1 MKYKKII
8 LFFSLLIITSRA
20 WSTDLS
26 LNDYLKDVSEQNLVL
41 KSQKAS
47 LDASQARAIGVHIPP
62 PMVAV
67 TQMRD
72 QSGTANNFEVSQTI
86 PFPTKLSNDHS
97 AREFEAKAENASFS
111 VMKNETLAKAR
122 LIYITT
128 WLTQEKIK
136 FLNEQKDIIQQHIK
150 LVTASARSDSSLRIH
165 LLKAESDS
173 DLLDNEILETEQTVR
188 EKQIQLAEFAGK
200 NPMTYQPSLLE
211 PPLSKIPTASE
222 MSQPMQLE
230 VKRFNFEKLKARESE
245 ASSLWLPDISL
256 RYREMGGGTTMMSK
270 FNEVMVGVSLPFIF
284 FWEPHAATQSAAAE
298 RYQGEVEL
306 SQAQLKIDSRKASL
320 LAKAESLKKE
330 LAQIKEKLLPRA
342 EKRMHLLNNIAPRDM
357 ESLKEHR
364 EAMEDFPI
372 LKLKALDLREQF
384 EAAIAELSSFTSGV
398 SP

>member
-1 MKYKKII
+1 
-8 LFFSLLIITSRA
+8 
-20 WSTDLS
+20 
-26 LNDYLKDVSEQNLVL
+26 
-41 KSQKAS
+41 
-47 LDASQARAIGVHIPP
+47 
-62 PMVAV
+62 
-67 TQMRD
+67 
-72 QSGTANNFEVSQTI
+72 
-86 PFPTKLSNDHS
+86 TKLSNDHS
-97 AREFEAKAENASFS
+97 ARELEAQAEGANFS
-111 VMKNETLAKAR
+111 VMQGEILAKAR
-122 LIYITT
+122 LIYIST
-128 WLTQEKIK
+128 WLTQEKVK
-136 FLNEQKDIIQQHIK
+136 FLDEQKSVIQQHIK

-256 RYREMGGGTTMMSK
+256 RYREMVGGTTMMSK
-270 FNEVMVGVSLPFIF
+270 WNEVMVGVSLPFIF
-284 FWEPHAATQSAAAE
+284 FWEPHAASQAAAAE

-330 LAQIKEKLLPRA
+330 LAQIKDKLLPRA